1 MNILLTKFESW
12 ALYIGII
19 VGAIIILSIIFYLT
33 CGLRSKREKSSKIE
47 HVLVDELF
55 ISTLLNGLGGI
66 ENIKSV
72 SLDNGRVKFNIID
85 LDLLNNDS
93 IKTISSSGA
102 FITGNNVKLLFKY
115 DSLLI
120 VETLKER
127 GISNDWKNI

>member
-1 MNILLTKFESW
+1 MRYFLGFTS
-12 ALYIGII
+12 
-19 VGAIIILSIIFYLT
+19 
-33 CGLRSKREKSSKIE
+33 KSSKIE

-55 ISTLLNGLGGI
+55 ISTLLIGLGGI

-127 GISNDWKNI
+127 GISND